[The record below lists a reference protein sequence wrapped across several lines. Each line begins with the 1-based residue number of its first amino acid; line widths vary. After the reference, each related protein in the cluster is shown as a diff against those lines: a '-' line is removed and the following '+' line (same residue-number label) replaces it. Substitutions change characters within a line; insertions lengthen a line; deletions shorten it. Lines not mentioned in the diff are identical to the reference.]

1 MKCRHC
7 QTELRYT
14 LIDLGE
20 MPPSNAYLTRDALD
34 KPEQAY
40 PLKVRVCEIC
50 FLVQTEDFT
59 RADQLFTADYA
70 YFSSTS
76 QSWLD
81 HARHYSTAAIER
93 FQLSSKSFVVELA
106 SNDGYLLKNFVA
118 ADIPCLGVEPTQA
131 TADAAEDLG
140 IPQWRD
146 FFGRAVSEEIKSQYG
161 AADLIVGNNVLAH
174 VPDINDFIS
183 GAANLLK
190 PDGTIT
196 FEFPH
201 LLNLLRFCQFD
212 TIYHEHFSYLSLM
225 ALNRIA
231 RLVQL
236 KIIDVMQLPTHGGSL
251 RVYLAHHDDSR
262 APSANVDAILRE
274 EHDFGLADITT
285 YDALQQDAER
295 IRFELLSFLE
305 SARAEGQKKY
315 LVMALRQ
322 RATRC

>member
-140 IPQWRD
+140 IP
-146 FFGRAVSEEIKSQYG
+146 
-161 AADLIVGNNVLAH
+161 
-174 VPDINDFIS
+174 P
-183 GAANLLK
+183 
-190 PDGTIT
+190 
-196 FEFPH
+196 
-201 LLNLLRFCQFD
+201 
-212 TIYHEHFSYLSLM
+212 M
-225 ALNRIA
+225 A
-231 RLVQL
+231 RLFR
-236 KIIDVMQLPTHGGSL
+236 G
-251 RVYLAHHDDSR
+251 
-262 APSANVDAILRE
+262 APSAKRSNRNM
-274 EHDFGLADITT
+274 GRRT
-285 YDALQQDAER
+285 
-295 IRFELLSFLE
+295 LLS
-305 SARAEGQKKY
+305 
-315 LVMALRQ
+315 
-322 RATRC
+322 ATMCSRMSLI